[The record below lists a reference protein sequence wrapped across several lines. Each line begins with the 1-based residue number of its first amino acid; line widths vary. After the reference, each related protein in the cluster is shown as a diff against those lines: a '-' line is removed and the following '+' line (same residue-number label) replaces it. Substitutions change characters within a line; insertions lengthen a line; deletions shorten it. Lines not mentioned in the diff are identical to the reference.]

1 MKNQTMKFESV
12 IFEME
17 HKEETLRGTSQ
28 ELVERTGLSMVTVR
42 SRSINVGVRH
52 AEIEAYN
59 KLTRKT
65 FKGDLE
71 SVKEF
76 LNLSL
81 SSTIRSAFKR
91 GGDMRDYKVRVTGE
105 GIFVPTEKVEPIKR
119 DSVITNEQVRKNKP
133 VPMSRYAQELFE
145 WSTKH
150 FRRDA

>member
-1 MKNQTMKFESV
+1 MTNQTMKFENV

-17 HKEETLRGTSQ
+17 HKGETLRGTSQ

-42 SRSINVGVRH
+42 SRAINVGIRH
-52 AEIEAYN
+52 AEIEAYD

-91 GGDMRDYKVRVTGE
+91 GGNMRDYKVRVTGE
-105 GIFVPTEKVEPIKR
+105 GIFVPIVKVEPIKKN
-119 DSVITNEQVRKNKP
+119 SVTTNEQVRKHKP
-133 VPMSRYAQELFE
+133 VPMSEYAQQLFE
-145 WSTKH
+145 HSTRH
-150 FRRDA
+150 LRRDA